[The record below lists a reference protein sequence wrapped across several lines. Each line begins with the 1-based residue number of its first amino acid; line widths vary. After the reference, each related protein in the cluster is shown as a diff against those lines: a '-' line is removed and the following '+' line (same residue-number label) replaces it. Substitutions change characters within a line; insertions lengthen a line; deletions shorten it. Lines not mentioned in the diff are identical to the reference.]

1 VTRPHAGGAGCG
13 SDRGSGCGADRGAA
27 CSSDRGA
34 DRGSA
39 VVDFVLVGGL
49 LVLLFVAVLQLALAL
64 HVRNVLIDSAA
75 QGARYG
81 ALAGHDPQDGA
92 ARTRALV
99 AAELS
104 GAYARDVTV
113 ERVDVDGVALVDVRV
128 AAPLPLVGLLGPP
141 AHLVVHGHAP
151 VEGP

>member
-1 VTRPHAGGAGCG
+1 VTRG
-13 SDRGSGCGADRGAA
+13 R
-27 CSSDRGA
+27 

-81 ALAGHDPQDGA
+81 ALAGHDAQDGA
-92 ARTRALV
+92 ARTRELV
-99 AAELS
+99 TAELS
-104 GAYARDVTV
+104 SSYADHVSVDRV
-113 ERVDVDGVALVDVRV
+113 EVGGLALVDVRV
-128 AAPLPLVGLLGPP
+128 AAPLPLVGLLGP
-141 AHLVVHGHAP
+141 AGHLVVHGHAP